1 MRLSLKQLRNRLNQH
16 TLDGATYCEE
26 CGGAVSTPQTRREA
40 LLDGYRQSVQRN
52 GLYR

>member
-1 MRLSLKQLRNRLNQH
+1 MRFSLKRLRDRINAH
-16 TLDGATYCEE
+16 TVDGTTYCEE
-26 CGGAVSTPQTRREA
+26 CSSVVSTPQTRREA